1 MMQKRARNARRALA
15 GQGLVEAVTW
25 SFVSREQAEAFGGGK
40 PALALANPIAS
51 ELSDMRPSLLPGLV
65 AAAGRNAARGLGD
78 QNLFEVGQIFLD
90 ATETGQRIAA
100 AGVRRG
106 LAGAGRH
113 WSAPAREAG
122 AFDARSDVMALLDSL
137 GVATGGLQIVS
148 GGPQW
153 FHPGRS
159 ATLQF
164 GPKTIVGHFGELH
177 PRALKTMDVEGPVA
191 AFEIILDA
199 LPAPKAK
206 PTKIKPRLDI
216 SDLQPVSRD
225 FAFIVDRASPAG
237 DLVKA
242 AQGADRALIAD
253 VAVFD
258 VYEGKGVP
266 EGKKSIGLA
275 VTLQPRE
282 KTLTD
287 SEIDAVAQKIVS
299 EAEKKCG
306 ATLRG

>member
-1 MMQKRARNARRALA
+1 
-15 GQGLVEAVTW
+15 
-25 SFVSREQAEAFGGGK
+25 
-40 PALALANPIAS
+40 
-51 ELSDMRPSLLPGLV
+51 
-65 AAAGRNAARGLGD
+65 
-78 QNLFEVGQIFLD
+78 
-90 ATETGQRIAA
+90 
-100 AGVRRG
+100 
-106 LAGAGRH
+106 
-113 WSAPAREAG
+113 
-122 AFDARSDVMALLDSL
+122 
-137 GVATGGLQIVS
+137 
-148 GGPQW
+148 
-153 FHPGRS
+153 
-159 ATLQF
+159 
-164 GPKTIVGHFGELH
+164 
-177 PRALKTMDVEGPVA
+177 MDVEGPVA

-206 PTKIKPRLDI
+206 PTKIKPKLEI

-225 FAFIVDRASPAG
+225 FAFIVDRDSAAG

-287 SEIDAVAQKIVS
+287 AEIEAVAQKIVA
-299 EAEKKCG
+299 EAAKEMRRD
-306 ATLRG
+306 AERMSHAPPSLRAKRSNPAL